1 MKCDIKKEVMPRAW
15 PLCVVFFSPQAH
27 LFMCNSKTL
36 ASKLLLFKGEEEVV
50 TTPLPPSN
58 CSLLC
63 PRHGVWKS
71 QKKSYLTLRAKRATH
86 ATFTFWVD
94 KSLSKM
100 VRFGKFLKT
109 LSLRSNSVTRHVS
122 FDRLI
127 GQKLV
132 ENAKSKNFKC
142 DISGDF

>member
-1 MKCDIKKEVMPRAW
+1 MLNLHTVAYDFVSMAHFPGNFHTRSMSVKGLQIKKELRLMYHQSWSVILKEVMPRAW
-15 PLCVVFFSPQAH
+15 PLCVVFFSSQAH

-71 QKKSYLTLRAKRATH
+71 LKKYYLTLRAKRAT
-86 ATFTFWVD
+86 FSFWD
-94 KSLSKM
+94 LS
-100 VRFGKFLKT
+100 G
-109 LSLRSNSVTRHVS
+109 
-122 FDRLI
+122 
-127 GQKLV
+127 
-132 ENAKSKNFKC
+132 
-142 DISGDF
+142 